1 MTEFT
6 IHTRDGSE
14 GERREALETIEKS
27 YGFVPN
33 LLGGL
38 AEAPAAARAYLAL
51 GTEVAKTSFTPSER
65 HVAWFAVNYYNNC
78 HYCMPAH
85 TAIAKGDKVPDDVVE
100 AARHGGGY
108 ADARHQ
114 ALHDFVTVLVDKRGV
129 ASEADLGAFFA
140 AGFNRQ
146 HVLEAVLVVAQ
157 KTLSNYA
164 NHLMATPVDQA
175 FSAFAWEKPRA
186 QK

>member
-6 IHTRDGSE
+6 IHSKDGAE
-14 GERREALETIEKS
+14 GERRETLEMIERS

-51 GTEVAKTSFTPSER
+51 GGEVAKTSFTPSER
-65 HVAWFAVNYYNNC
+65 HVAWFAVNFYNNC

-85 TAIAKGDKVPDDVVE
+85 TAIAKNEKVPDDVIE
-100 AARHGGGY
+100 AARNGGGY
-108 ADARHQ
+108 ADAKLQ
-114 ALHDFVTVLVDKRGV
+114 ALHDFVNALVEKRGE
-129 ASEADLGAFFA
+129 ADEADLQAFFA
-140 AGFNRQ
+140 AGFNKQ
-146 HVLEAVLVVAQ
+146 HVLEAVLVVAH

-164 NHLMATPVDQA
+164 NHLMRTPVDGA
-175 FSAFAWEKPRA
+175 FSAFAWEKPKA
-186 QK
+186 A